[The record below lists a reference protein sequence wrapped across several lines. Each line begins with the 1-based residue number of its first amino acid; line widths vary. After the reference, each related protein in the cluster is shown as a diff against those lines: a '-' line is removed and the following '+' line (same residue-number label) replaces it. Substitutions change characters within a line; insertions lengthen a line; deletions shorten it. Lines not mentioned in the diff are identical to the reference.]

1 MLEKTI
7 AHLEYEIL
15 WAKENK
21 LIEGYE
27 RIPYR
32 EYFIVKLLDTTT
44 DEVKQKLKQY
54 IRDTYKDVHFVTT
67 GAKPNDNYLYVKY
80 T

>member
-1 MLEKTI
+1 MLTM

-15 WAKENK
+15 KAQQKK
-21 LIEGYE
+21 LIVSYQ

-32 EYFIVKLLDTTT
+32 EYFIIQLHETTT
-44 DEVKQKLKQY
+44 DEVKQKLKRY
-54 IRDTYKDVHFVTT
+54 IRDTYKEVNFVTT